1 MLIVK
6 FRSIHVE
13 TFFEFY
19 SKLSDIVN
27 SNLNLR
33 KIIPKSEMI
42 KKIFKSLIERLRLKK
57 RGKQI

>member
-6 FRSIHVE
+6 FRSINVE
-13 TFFEFY
+13 SFFEFY

-33 KIIPKSEMI
+33 KIIPKSKMI
-42 KKIFKSLIERLRLKK
+42 SKIFKSLLERLRLK

>member
-6 FRSIHVE
+6 FRSINVE

-19 SKLSDIVN
+19 SKFSDIVN

-33 KIIPKSEMI
+33 KIIPRSKMI
-42 KKIFKSLIERLRLKK
+42 RKIFKSLLERLRLK